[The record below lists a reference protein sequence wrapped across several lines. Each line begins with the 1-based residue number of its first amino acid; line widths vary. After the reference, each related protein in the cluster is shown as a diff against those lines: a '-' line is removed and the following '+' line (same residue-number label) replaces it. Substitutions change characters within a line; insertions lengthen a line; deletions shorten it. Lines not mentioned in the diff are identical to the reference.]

1 MKKWISIFAFV
12 LLIMVVMPLT
22 GCTSRDIAMEV
33 AQSLIQINK
42 GGVENIDSELTNIDQ
57 QLYDTQVHLLKLEQ
71 VLSLALEWVDYQK
84 EVSKP
89 GNWNISV
96 PQSGLV
102 PLQNDQYQVTTLRA
116 IIARDNTTVTQSFY
130 TIKVRDLATMQIDD
144 GDTLHGQLTDSQNLL
159 EQNRKAM
166 VDARD
171 LSVSTMNNVLKYV
184 NDWKVKRVSGT
195 TYSVSGPG
203 LGWSE
208 QLTSGA
214 WKYDR
219 DKGTLVADDK
229 QADNLN
235 TIIIG
240 KLTPQYR
247 LLTSE

>member
-12 LLIMVVMPLT
+12 LLIMVMMPLT